1 MKSKLTLGRYAIYG
15 LAILG
20 LLLTVNAFAA
30 TSVTA
35 SDTGTGIII
44 FASVV
49 GAFSIPLIGAAT
61 NPANPFDARQYVLA
75 IVIILPTTLGFT
87 LTALESFVIESISI
101 KTGAMLFI
109 TVYLQAM
116 GIEYGK
122 SRTSKALKE
131 GRTQRVTSED
141 IAVVDTVVL

>member
-1 MKSKLTLGRYAIYG
+1 MKSKLRLGRYAIYG
-15 LAILG
+15 IAILG
-20 LLLTVNAFAA
+20 LLLTAQAFAQPA
-30 TSVTA
+30 GTA
-35 SDTGTGIII
+35 SDIGTSIII

-49 GAFSIPLIGAAT
+49 GAFSIPLIGYAT

-75 IVIILPTTLGFT
+75 IIIILPTTLGFT

-109 TVYLQAM
+109 TVFLQAM

-122 SRTSKALKE
+122 SRTAKALKE
-131 GRTQRVTSED
+131 GRTQRVTNED
-141 IAVVDTVVL
+141 ITVVDTVVL